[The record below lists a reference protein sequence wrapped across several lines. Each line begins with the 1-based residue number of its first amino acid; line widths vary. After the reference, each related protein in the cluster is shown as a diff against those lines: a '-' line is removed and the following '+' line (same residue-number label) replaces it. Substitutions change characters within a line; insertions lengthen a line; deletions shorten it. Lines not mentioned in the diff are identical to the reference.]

1 MTVSTPSRL
10 NRPRPP
16 APPGRAE
23 VRGVLNAPP
32 GVRGPLV
39 WSAALSLLGALGT
52 ALAFVL
58 AAQVIAGVL
67 TPPAR
72 WPEPGHV
79 LGLALGLGLR
89 AVTGAAREALA
100 QRLATHATAFQ
111 RDRLTARL
119 LALGPVALASRR
131 AADLVTLSSELGPRL
146 TPYYARFLP
155 GRAHA
160 AISALVALAVTAW
173 LDPATAGLLLVTGP
187 LTVVFLYLVGLATH
201 AATQAQWTRHT
212 RLAAR
217 LLTLTRHLPTLHAF
231 GAVPTYRDVLVR
243 SAGAHREA
251 TLRVLRVAFLS
262 GFVME
267 FGATL
272 ATALVAVWIGVRLF
286 GGEATLAP
294 TLAALMLVPE
304 FFGPLRQLGADR
316 HAALDAEP
324 LARDLADL
332 AAVPGAPQGAR
343 DISKG
348 APEVTFTQ
356 ARAALPG
363 ITATLSGTVRS
374 GEHVALRGPSG
385 VGKSALLHAL
395 GKFVAHAGEVRVNG
409 VPLDELSAPAWAGQV
424 ALVPQAPRL
433 LAASVRDNLRVA
445 APDADDA
452 ALWPVL
458 RHVDLEGVIRALP
471 GTLDAPLGE
480 GGTRLSGGETARLAL
495 ARALLSGADLL
506 LLDEVTAHLDED
518 TARAL
523 HALIGR
529 AAPGRTVLLVTH
541 RDPPTGWRSL
551 TLEAP

>member
-1 MTVSTPSRL
+1 M
-10 NRPRPP
+10 
-16 APPGRAE
+16 
-23 VRGVLNAPP
+23 
-32 GVRGPLV
+32 
-39 WSAALSLLGALGT
+39 GT
-52 ALAFVL
+52 AAAFVL
-58 AAQVIAGVL
+58 GAQLIAGVL
-67 TPPAR
+67 TSR
-72 WPEPGHV
+72 PGSADPHLLLGTV
-79 LGLALGLGLR
+79 LGLTVRAAAAALRERVAQQVGTH
-89 AVTGAAREALA
+89 AVTW
-100 QRLATHATAFQ
+100 Q
-111 RDRLTARL
+111 RDRLSAQL
-119 LALGPVALASRR
+119 LRLGPVALSGRR
-131 AADLVTLSSELGPRL
+131 LAALVTLSSELGPRL

-160 AISALVALAVTAW
+160 AISALVALGVTAW
-173 LDPATAGLLLVTGP
+173 LDPATAALLLVTGP

-212 RLAAR
+212 RLAGR

-267 FGATL
+267 FAATL

-324 LARDLADL
+324 LAHELAELD
-332 AAVPGAPQGAR
+332 AVPGAPQGHREAPA
-343 DISKG
+343 G
-348 APEVTFTQ
+348 APSLTLMR
-356 ARAALPG
+356 ARAELPG
-363 ITATLSGTVRS
+363 VTATLTGTV
-374 GEHVALRGPSG
+374 GAGAHVALRGPSG
-385 VGKSALLHAL
+385 VGKSALLHAI
-395 GKFVAHAGEVRVNG
+395 GKYVAHTGQVTVSG
-409 VPLDELSAPAWAGQV
+409 VPLDELERSRWASRV

-433 LAASVRDNLRVA
+433 LAASVRDNLRAA
-445 APDADDA
+445 APDADDG
-452 ALWPVL
+452 ALWTVL
-458 RHVDLEGVIRALP
+458 RNVGLDDVVAALP
-471 GTLDAPLGE
+471 GRLAAPLGE

-506 LLDEVTAHLDED
+506 LLDEVTAHLDEA
-518 TARAL
+518 TARDI
-523 HALIGR
+523 HTLIGV
-529 AAPGRTVLLVTH
+529 AARGRTALLVTH
-541 RDPPTGWRSL
+541 REPPPGWPTL